1 VLFAHVQQCD
11 EMRMNY
17 RGGGTA
23 LPLPLRGRVGVE
35 GSHGSGPRVDCRQQN
50 AST

>member
-11 EMRMNY
+11 EMSFIY
-17 RGGGTA
+17 RGNGGV
-23 LPLPLRGRVGVE
+23 LPPPLRGRVRVGR
-35 GSHGSGPRVDCRQQN
+35 SHGGGPRVDCRQQN